1 MSSKRRAA
9 RVLVLLGLY
18 QLDVGHQPM
27 RDVLANVF
35 SRAANESLAEFL
47 ENRKAKLQMKVQEV
61 QEDPDLRAFVE
72 NGVQGTWEHRDAID
86 RVIAERAQH
95 WRLERMARID
105 VNILRMA
112 IHEMQYRTDVP
123 KAVSVNEAVELA
135 KAFGDDDSGRFVN
148 GILGS
153 LTSDEADEAVKQE
166 RPPGRGSRG
175 QTT

>member
-1 MSSKRRAA
+1 MQKRRAA

-18 QLDVGHQPM
+18 QLDVGKQPM
-27 RDVLANVF
+27 RDVLHNVF
-35 SRAANESLAEFL
+35 SKAANESLGEVMASKKGAL
-47 ENRKAKLQMKVQEV
+47 PINVGEV
-61 QEDPDLRAFVE
+61 QDDPKLKAFVE
-72 NGVQGTWEHRDAID
+72 NGVQGTWDHREAID

-112 IHEMQYRTDVP
+112 IHEMQYRKDIP

-135 KAFGDDDSGRFVN
+135 KVFGDEDSGRFVN

-153 LTSDEADEAVKQE
+153 LVENPDEPGQE
-166 RPPGRGSRG
+166 SPP
-175 QTT
+175 